1 MCMVS
6 LSITEKME
14 QKKRKKR
21 TENVILIHVQLQV
34 WEFLN
39 EIEARRK
46 ENPLRLKQKHYS
58 QTFLNQNQLQIS
70 ISHKLNELFNR
81 QRSPFSKNCQKGTEK
96 PV

>member
-46 ENPLRLKQKHYS
+46 EKPLRLKQKHYS

-70 ISHKLNELFNR
+70 ISHKLNE
-81 QRSPFSKNCQKGTEK
+81 
-96 PV
+96 